1 MAGWLSTCVDKKS
14 IAIYVGASNR
24 FEF

>member
-1 MAGWLSTCVDKKS
+1 VDKKS